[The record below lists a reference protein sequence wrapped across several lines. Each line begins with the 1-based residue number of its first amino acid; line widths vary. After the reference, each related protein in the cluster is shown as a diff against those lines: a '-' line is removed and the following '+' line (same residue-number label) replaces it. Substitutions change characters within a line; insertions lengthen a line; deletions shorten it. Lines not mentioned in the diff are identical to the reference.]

1 MESWLGMPETASI
14 AAQHGGQEVMLGYS
28 DSNKDGGYLASV
40 WTLHE
45 TTRALDA
52 VFAKAHTP
60 LQIFHGR
67 GGAVGRGGGSSF
79 AAIRAQPHG
88 SVRGRIR
95 ITEQG
100 EIIAAKYGTKESAA
114 ANLEAIS
121 AATLLASLER
131 PSLSER
137 DRARFSA
144 AMKTLS
150 EDAYEA
156 YRSLVYDT
164 PGFTDFFRE
173 MTPLREISELNIG
186 SRPASRSKST
196 RIEDL
201 RAIPWVFSWAQAR
214 VMLPGW
220 YGVGQALSRF
230 ADSSLLREMH
240 EAWPFFRATVD
251 NLEMVLSKS
260 DMRLA
265 ARYAT
270 LVQDRALADTIFG
283 RIGAA
288 WTDAHDGL
296 LAVTRQ
302 TRLLERHPA
311 LEVSIRLRL
320 PYIEPLNL
328 LQVEMLKRHR
338 AGEKDARLREGI
350 HLSIN
355 AIATA
360 LRNSG

>member
-1 MESWLGMPETASI
+1 
-14 AAQHGGQEVMLGYS
+14 
-28 DSNKDGGYLASV
+28 
-40 WTLHE
+40 
-45 TTRALDA
+45 

-79 AAIRAQPHG
+79 AAIRAQPHS

-260 DMRLA
+260 DLRADRRGLDRRSRRLTGCYQTNA
-265 ARYAT
+265 LT
-270 LVQDRALADTIFG
+270 RA
-283 RIGAA
+283 
-288 WTDAHDGL
+288 
-296 LAVTRQ
+296 
-302 TRLLERHPA
+302 P
-311 LEVSIRLRL
+311 SC
-320 PYIEPLNL
+320 
-328 LQVEMLKRHR
+328 
-338 AGEKDARLREGI
+338 AGSV
-350 HLSIN
+350 HSP
-355 AIATA
+355 ATA
-360 LRNSG
+360 LHRAPEPIAGRNVEASPGR